1 MSTNFFFIESYGK
14 VVEACVSY
22 TAAAGM
28 WCRTGALNVLLFW
41 KKTYITYNF
50 MVNGNKLSSL
60 VRHHIREFTLRFP
73 GVLIV
78 FFLSLTYLVNGNKV
92 SG

>member
-1 MSTNFFFIESYGK
+1 MCFYSGKKIVYFFFELDFF
-14 VVEACVSY
+14 C
-22 TAAAGM
+22 
-28 WCRTGALNVLLFW
+28 
-41 KKTYITYNF
+41 YNF

>member
-1 MSTNFFFIESYGK
+1 
-14 VVEACVSY
+14 
-22 TAAAGM
+22 
-28 WCRTGALNVLLFW
+28 
-41 KKTYITYNF
+41 

-92 SG
+92 SGKKRAKGLKPFPTNL